1 MAVLVMVMGLPMSAG
16 AACAHENTYH
26 YLVQP
31 VTCCQDGIYDLRCKD
46 CGAKLQK
53 NVATVGA
60 TGDHPGTDVEVTN
73 PRCLTDGEARFYCT
87 LSGKLVKTEV
97 IDKLGHKMTSI
108 GVDDATCT
116 EEGVIHLRCIRCR
129 QESTATGAPAL
140 GHQMKKIGMV
150 PAGCDTEG
158 NETLACQRPGCDHT
172 VINTIP
178 AHGHKMVNVSVS
190 EPTCTT
196 GGCVKMACAYCGLET
211 ETLGAKPLGHSYNL
225 MSNTAATCEVAG
237 ISIKICGVCGYEDIV
252 EIAPLGHD
260 MKLVAEVL
268 GDCEADGQETYECQ
282 RYGCDHSYTLPV
294 KAPGHSYNMMSN
306 TAATCEVAGKSV
318 KTCGVCGYEE
328 IVETAPLGHDMKLVA
343 EVLGDCETD
352 GLKTYECQRYG
363 CDHSKDEVVPAPG
376 HFTAAEVKPATCT
389 EPGYYRE
396 SCSFCDFEEEIVY
409 KPYHVLRNV
418 GMVKEPTC
426 EEEGVAT
433 IACMN
438 CSLSFNI
445 TLPAR
450 GHDMGVAE
458 DVCSTCVKQGYYKA
472 QCTRCDFKEHILYTL
487 VPHTWIESISSSS
500 ESRFVYYH
508 KECSVCGASN
518 VIRYRK

>member
-1 MAVLVMVMGLPMSAG
+1 ADGQ
-16 AACAHENTYH
+16 ETY
-26 YLVQP
+26 
-31 VTCCQDGIYDLRCKD
+31 
-46 CGAKLQK
+46 
-53 NVATVGA
+53 
-60 TGDHPGTDVEVTN
+60 E
-73 PRCLTDGEARFYCT
+73 
-87 LSGKLVKTEV
+87 
-97 IDKLGHKMTSI
+97 
-108 GVDDATCT
+108 
-116 EEGVIHLRCIRCR
+116 
-129 QESTATGAPAL
+129 
-140 GHQMKKIGMV
+140 
-150 PAGCDTEG
+150 
-158 NETLACQRPGCDHT
+158 CQRYGCDHSYT
-172 VINTIP
+172 L
-178 AHGHKMVNVSVS
+178 SVKA
-190 EPTCTT
+190 P
-196 GGCVKMACAYCGLET
+196 
-211 ETLGAKPLGHSYNL
+211 GHSYNL

-237 ISIKICGVCGYEDIV
+237 ISYKICGVCGYEDIV

-306 TAATCEVAGKSV
+306 TDATCEAAGKSV
-318 KTCGVCGYEE
+318 KTCGVCGYED
-328 IVETAPLGHDMKLVA
+328 IVEIAPLGHDMKLVA

-363 CDHSKDEVVPAPG
+363 CDHSEDEVVPAPG
-376 HFTAAEVKPATCT
+376 HFTTAEVKRATCT

-409 KPYHVLRNV
+409 KPSHVLRNV

-472 QCTRCDFKEHILYTL
+472 QCTRCDFKEYVLYTL

>member
-1 MAVLVMVMGLPMSAG
+1 MLLEHMKTHIIIWCSRQPAARMAFTI
-16 AACAHENTYH
+16 CA
-26 YLVQP
+26 
-31 VTCCQDGIYDLRCKD
+31 
-46 CGAKLQK
+46 AKLQK

-97 IDKLGHKMTSI
+97 IDKLGHKMESI
-108 GVDDATCT
+108 GTDAPTCT
-116 EEGVIHLRCIRCR
+116 EEGLIHLRCIRCR

-178 AHGHKMVNVSVS
+178 AHGHMMMNVSVS

-211 ETLGAKPLGHSYNL
+211 ETLGAKPLGHSFNM

-237 ISIKICGVCGYEDIV
+237 KSVKTCGVCGYEDIV

-268 GDCEADGQETYECQ
+268 GDCEADGQETYERQ
-282 RYGCDHSYTLPV
+282 RYGCDHS
-294 KAPGHSYNMMSN
+294 
-306 TAATCEVAGKSV
+306 E
-318 KTCGVCGYEE
+318 
-328 IVETAPLGHDMKLVA
+328 
-343 EVLGDCETD
+343 
-352 GLKTYECQRYG
+352 
-363 CDHSKDEVVPAPG
+363 DEVVPAPD
-376 HFTAAEVKPATCT
+376 HFTTAEVKRATCT

-396 SCSFCDFEEEIVY
+396 ACSFCDFEDEIVY
-409 KPYHVLRNV
+409 KPCHVLRNV
-418 GMVKEPTC
+418 GMVEEPTC

-450 GHDMGVAE
+450 GHDMDVAE
-458 DVCSTCVKQGYYKA
+458 DVCSTCVKQGYYKS
-472 QCTRCDFKEHILYTL
+472 QCTRCDFEDYVLYTL